1 MIFRQR
7 FLDGI
12 RAGTVT
18 LAFRR
23 WRRPT
28 VRSGGTLL
36 TAAGRLSIERVRTID
51 PSTITDADA
60 MAAGYANR
68 EELQRDLHRPTRRD
82 GTSIPPDE
90 GAVYRIDL
98 GSLVADERVALRAQP
113 AASEEER
120 VQLLARLARL
130 DARSAHGPWTQPT
143 LHAIA
148 KNPGVRA
155 GNVCRLVGQEMLV
168 FKANVR
174 KLKALGLT
182 ESLEVGYRLSR
193 RGRALLDQ
201 VNADV

>member
-36 TAAGRLSIERVRTID
+36 TAAGRLSIERVSTID
-51 PSTITDADA
+51 PDTISAADA
-60 MAAGYANR
+60 AAAGYSSR
-68 EELQRDLHRPTRRD
+68 EALLRDLSRPTRRG
-82 GTSIPPDE
+82 GTSVSPDE
-90 GAVYRIDL
+90 DAFYRIEL
-98 GSLVADERVALRAQP
+98 GALAADERIALRQQP
-113 AASEEER
+113 AASAEER
-120 VQLLARLARL
+120 AQLVATLARL
-130 DARSAHGPWTQPT
+130 DARSAHGPWTQRT

-148 KNPGVRA
+148 ENPGVRA